1 VGMRGY
7 FNFSTG
13 TSDQEMEFLSGG
25 ASEDDNVVEMDDMQ
39 KMDILKQLG
48 SGASPAFSQ
57 NQEK

>member
-1 VGMRGY
+1 MRGY